1 MSNQFFFIIVTLVEM
16 TNQLIVIIV
25 TLFEMTIPL
34 KIATLL
40 EMTNLLN
47 VSPFTC
53 YLKWLAQTLCYS
65 CYLLL
70 EVANPFDVSP
80 DFVQALFR
88 MLCIAL
94 HL

>member
-1 MSNQFFFIIVTLVEM
+1 MTNPLKVLEMSNQFFFIIVTLVEM

-53 YLKWLAQTLCYS
+53 YLKWQAQTLCFS

-70 EVANPFDVSP
+70 EVANLNVMSF
-80 DFVQALFR
+80 
-88 MLCIAL
+88 MLPVP
-94 HL
+94 